1 MKFCLRPGIHYTEIS
16 LHFSVSCISKSF
28 PVKKLKIKNRK
39 NFERFYTL
47 VVVTEDYH
55 LLGCDTVQS
64 SRNAAMFQGNLLP

>member
-1 MKFCLRPGIHYTEIS
+1 MKFCHRPGIHYMEIS
-16 LHFSVSCISKSF
+16 LHFSVPYISRSF

-39 NFERFYTL
+39 NFEIL
-47 VVVTEDYH
+47 HSCSGDCEDFH